1 MEEKVSIER
10 ACNKLPSPVMLFMY
24 LFIIIAVISW
34 IASLCGLALTNP
46 ATGKVVTVR
55 NFFSQEGLNWL
66 LTSFVKNFSGFA
78 SLGLVLT
85 MTVGINL
92 CE

>member
-1 MEEKVSIER
+1 MEEKVNKVSMTERFLGSIER

-46 ATGKVVTVR
+46 ATGKVVTAAISSVR
-55 NFFSQEGLNWL
+55 K
-66 LTSFVKNFSGFA
+66 V
-78 SLGLVLT
+78 
-85 MTVGINL
+85 
-92 CE
+92 